1 MLFGFF
7 SSVLCAAPLTQQSG
21 IPVHNPL
28 NLQNK
33 LIMNDQSF
41 TVSLLVDQ
49 SPKEVFD
56 AVNNVRGWWSEQ
68 IDGATDQLNSEF
80 KYHYKDLHQCRMKIT
95 EMVPAKKVVWK
106 VLDNYF
112 SFTKD
117 KTGQWKDSRI
127 VFEISEKDGR
137 TELIFTHVGLTPD
150 EECYNVC
157 FDAWTGYITKS
168 LKSLITTGTGNPT
181 KDDHSKFNDDIQK
194 KWNG

>member
-1 MLFGFF
+1 MKGSDQTFQ
-7 SSVLCAAPLTQQSG
+7 TG
-21 IPVHNPL
+21 ISENNTV
-28 NLQNK
+28 NLQNTF
-33 LIMNDQSF
+33 IMNDQSF
-41 TVSLLVDQ
+41 TTSFLADQ
-49 SPKEVFD
+49 SPKEVFV

-80 KYHYKDLHQCRMKIT
+80 KYHYKDLHQCRMKVT
-95 EMVPAKKVVWK
+95 EMIPDKKVVWK

-117 KTGQWKDSRI
+117 RTGQWKNTSI

-137 TELIFTHVGLTPD
+137 TELKFTHVGLTPD

>member
-1 MLFGFF
+1 
-7 SSVLCAAPLTQQSG
+7 
-21 IPVHNPL
+21 
-28 NLQNK
+28 
-33 LIMNDQSF
+33 MNDQSF
-41 TVSLLVDQ
+41 TTSFTVDQ
-49 SPKEVFD
+49 SPKEVFA

-80 KYHYKDLHQCRMKIT
+80 RYHYKDLHQCRIKIT
-95 EMVPAKKVVWK
+95 EMIPGKKVSWK
-106 VLDNYF
+106 VLENYF

-117 KTGQWKDSRI
+117 KTGQWKNTEI
-127 VFEISEKDGR
+127 VFEITEKDGK
-137 TELIFTHVGLTPD
+137 TELKFTHVGLTPD

-157 FDAWTGYITKS
+157 FDAWTGYINKS